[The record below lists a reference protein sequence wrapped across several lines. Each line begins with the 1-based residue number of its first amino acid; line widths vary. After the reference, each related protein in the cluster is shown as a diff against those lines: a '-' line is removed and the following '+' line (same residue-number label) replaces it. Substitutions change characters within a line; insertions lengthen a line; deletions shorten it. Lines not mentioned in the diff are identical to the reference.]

1 MDVRLPAPAS
11 ALDSAVSSI
20 AAAIGEPARTRM
32 LFSLMDGHARTA
44 TELSIVAAVSPSTAS
59 VHLARLGSEKL
70 VKVFVQGRHRYY
82 SLAGPSVARALERLS
97 VLAGGPRPQ
106 FVSHTPQRMRTARTC
121 YDHMAGTIAVS
132 LHDHFLGLRWIEP
145 LRRAHAR
152 TDAYAS
158 PPPEPEPSPR
168 SALTLTMPARSAA
181 ASPMRVWTGASAVLT
196 WAVRWVQ
203 RCLASLSPANGS
215 PASTTAAPSPSR
227 ASASANFA
235 RASALSFSLLGRAEP
250 PPMPCALYPVPCA
263 LRPAPCTLRPVP
275 CALHP
280 VPCTL

>member
-1 MDVRLPAPAS
+1 MHASAAAS

-152 TDAYAS
+152 TDAYA
-158 PPPEPEPSPR
+158 
-168 SALTLTMPARSAA
+168 
-181 ASPMRVWTGASAVLT
+181 V
-196 WAVRWVQ
+196 
-203 RCLASLSPANGS
+203 
-215 PASTTAAPSPSR
+215 TAAGTRAFTTLGLDLDHAGALRRRFAYACLDWSERRPHLGGALGAALLGLALSRKWLAREYDSR
-227 ASASANFA
+227 ALSLTRLGQREFRA
-235 RASALSFSLLGRAEP
+235 RFGLEF
-250 PPMPCALYPVPCA
+250 
-263 LRPAPCTLRPVP
+263 
-275 CALHP
+275 
-280 VPCTL
+280 